1 MNYDVMFCFGVMNVF
16 SGIQKKKREKKKR
29 LTK

>member
-16 SGIQKKKREKKKR
+16 SGIQKKKEKKKR